1 MAFARLCQVLL
12 NNILK
17 ELSACIAVLPS
28 SEQAGIRD
36 IGAEGDADCN
46 KHRPYHYI
54 HAHVYITV

>member
-46 KHRPYHYI
+46 KH
-54 HAHVYITV
+54 